1 MKKIIF
7 TLIFGILL
15 SAFIIQVILPQFMV
29 SYDVVNPF
37 ETNQIQT
44 ELIKSLYY
52 GYKMQ
57 IIIILVCFL
66 PFILTSISY
75 ARKMINKNKNKKTE
89 EK

>member
-7 TLIFGILL
+7 TLLFGILV
-15 SAFIIQVILPQFMV
+15 STFIIQVILPQIMV

-37 ETNQIQT
+37 ETNQMQT

-52 GYKMQ
+52 AHKIQ
-57 IIIILVCFL
+57 IIITLVCFL

-75 ARKMINKNKNKKTE
+75 VRKMINKNNKG
-89 EK
+89 